1 MTISDGRWAFIL
13 LLILILSGCG
23 GLKSTTSHY
32 TNTLG
37 MKLIKIPA
45 GKFIMGSP
53 PEEEG
58 RFESEGPVHQVYLD
72 EYYIA
77 EKEVTVGHWKK
88 FAKET
93 SSPWD
98 KWVLLETYALGDAYP
113 ILFVTW
119 DDAKAFCTWLSGK
132 EGKTYRLPTEAEWEK
147 AARGGMQGKKYP
159 WGDAL
164 PDGTQCN
171 FADKNTE
178 FPWSDKNSDD
188 GYAFTAPVG
197 SFPPNAYG
205 LYDMAGN
212 AWEWCEDWF
221 EWNYY
226 QYSPKKNPKG
236 SDSGIDRVM
245 RGGSWCN
252 DASLIR
258 CAFRGT
264 IFPDVPN
271 HPRGFRVVMEP

>member
-1 MTISDGRWAFIL
+1 MSISDKIWVLIL
-13 LLILILSGCG
+13 LAILTQFGCNIF
-23 GLKSTTSHY
+23 KSTNY
-32 TNTLG
+32 YCTNTLG

-45 GKFIMGSP
+45 GEFIMGSP
-53 PEEEG
+53 PEEKD
-58 RFESEGPVHQVYLD
+58 RFTSEGPVHQVYLD
-72 EYYIA
+72 EYYIG
-77 EKEVTVGHWKK
+77 EKEVTVGEWRK
-88 FAKET
+88 FTNEVFY
-93 SSPWD
+93 PWD
-98 KWVLLETYALGDAYP
+98 KWSLLETYAPGESHP

-119 DDAKAFCTWLSGK
+119 EDAQAFCRWLSKK
-132 EGKTYRLPTEAEWEK
+132 EKKIYRMPTEAEWEK

-159 WGDAL
+159 WGDE
-164 PDGTQCN
+164 PPNGTQCN

-188 GYAFTAPVG
+188 RYVFTAPVG
-197 SFPPNAYG
+197 SFPPNGYG
-205 LYDMAGN
+205 LYDIAGN

-221 EWNYY
+221 DWNYY

-258 CAFRGT
+258 CAFRGA